1 MKDLSNAQGMTQSGA
16 HEGGVSTLVQ
26 QQAFAPQEETPNL
39 LAYHGPRYSKL
50 LARTSQNSLTIDHGN
65 LDASEK
71 GDEHGAWLTH
81 RGAYRKEHD
90 GGNTGNGGPEA
101 MGRAPPADALVS
113 KDPGR
118 HLSGEACT
126 C

>member
-1 MKDLSNAQGMTQSGA
+1 MAQSGA

-26 QQAFAPQEETPNL
+26 QQVFAQQEDASNL

-50 LARTSQNSLTIDHGN
+50 LARTSPYSSTNDPGS

-81 RGAYRKEHD
+81 RGAYWKEGEHD
-90 GGNTGNGGPEA
+90 GGDTGNSGPEV
-101 MGRAPPADALVS
+101 MGRAPQAEALVS

-118 HLSGEACT
+118 HPTGEACT